1 MAESIS
7 IIEELSQ
14 DLFEKDLASKY
25 EIVLSCIKDMEHNTR
40 HHLEFAKKSR
50 YTAIL
55 GNYTERVSGTTNT
68 EQVNSFT
75 KRSVYK
81 KPGVP
86 EDPEGDTNTDSPA
99 EDSTE
104 GLLDEKKTR
113 IVVGKEGQSL
123 KEKLVGTE
131 LHTERNLSS
140 TLDLNFHGNKRMEDQ
155 ATVSLVVMKSSLH
168 IRPTVASFVF
178 PYVTYQIFARSK
190 TVIGLRLETCM
201 TMLRSCTMFMWDNF
215 RAHVDIAS
223 IKIEEYDVVSK
234 KNAVRMLVSP
244 SSSMLTNGHGVQ
256 YIENGVETKFV

>member
-7 IIEELSQ
+7 IIEELSK
-14 DLFEKDLASKY
+14 DLFEKDIASKY

-55 GNYTERVSGTTNT
+55 GNYTERVTGTTNT
-68 EQVNSFT
+68 EQRNSFT
-75 KRSVYK
+75 KRSVHK
-81 KPGVP
+81 RPGIP
-86 EDPEGDTNTDSPA
+86 ESE
-99 EDSTE
+99 E
-104 GLLDEKKTR
+104 GLVEELDEEQKLAEAQIEDKKTR
-113 IVVGKEGQSL
+113 IVVGKEGKSL

-131 LHTERNLSS
+131 LHTERDISS
-140 TLDLNFHGNKRMEDQ
+140 TMDLNFHGNKRVEDQ

-168 IRPTVASFVF
+168 IRPTLASFVF
-178 PYVTYQIFARSK
+178 PYVTFQIFARSK

-215 RAHVDIAS
+215 RIHVDVAS
-223 IKIEEYDVVSK
+223 IKIEEYEVVSK

-244 SSSMLTNGHGVQ
+244 ESSMLTQGHGVQ
-256 YIENGVETKFV
+256 HIENGVETKFV